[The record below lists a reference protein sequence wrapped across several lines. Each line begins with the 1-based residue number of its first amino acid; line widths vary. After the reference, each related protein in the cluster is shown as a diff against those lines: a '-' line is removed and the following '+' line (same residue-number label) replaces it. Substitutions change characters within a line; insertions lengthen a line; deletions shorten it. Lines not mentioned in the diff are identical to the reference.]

1 MGKFL
6 KMLGYLILLFL
17 VVSNY
22 ININLSN
29 AIIILLGILSAVFMC
44 IGIFINDEKV
54 NKINNKF
61 AYRSHKKQ
69 KMLNIFLYSHLF
81 VLNIKNILFIST

>member
-17 VVSNY
+17 VLSNR

-29 AIIILLGILSAVFMC
+29 AIIILLGILSAIFMC
-44 IGIFINDEKV
+44 IGIFIDDKKIS
-54 NKINNKF
+54 KINNK
-61 AYRSHKKQ
+61 SC
-69 KMLNIFLYSHLF
+69 N
-81 VLNIKNILFIST
+81 

>member
-17 VVSNY
+17 VMSNY

-29 AIIILLGILSAVFMC
+29 PIIILLGILSAVFMC
-44 IGIFINDEKV
+44 TGIFIDDKKV
-54 NKINNKF
+54 NKINYKLKV
-61 AYRSHKKQ
+61 R
-69 KMLNIFLYSHLF
+69 
-81 VLNIKNILFIST
+81 

>member
-29 AIIILLGILSAVFMC
+29 PIIILLGILSAISMC
-44 IGIFINDEKV
+44 IGIFIDD
-54 NKINNKF
+54 
-61 AYRSHKKQ
+61 KK
-69 KMLNIFLYSHLF
+69 S
-81 VLNIKNILFIST
+81 

>member
-17 VVSNY
+17 LVSNH

-44 IGIFINDEKV
+44 IGIFIND
-54 NKINNKF
+54 
-61 AYRSHKKQ
+61 KK
-69 KMLNIFLYSHLF
+69 S
-81 VLNIKNILFIST
+81 